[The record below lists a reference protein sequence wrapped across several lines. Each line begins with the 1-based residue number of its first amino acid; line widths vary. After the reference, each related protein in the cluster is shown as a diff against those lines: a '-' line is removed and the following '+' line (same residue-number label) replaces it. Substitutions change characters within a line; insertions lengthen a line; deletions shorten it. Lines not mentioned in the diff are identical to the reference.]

1 MFPLPGQLPIPLPT
15 LLESLAIQ
23 WLICLSQQTLDELQQ
38 PDQQTLLLLAKLAN
52 TLVKLGLVLEQPRQG
67 LVNTP
72 LQQGLGWQG
81 LQASREKACLWS
93 IGLTLELTP
102 GQTPGQ
108 SLLSDRLGDMQ
119 VPALF
124 LAFALHA
131 GIASCILASLNQ
143 TIFATNHDIMRACTS
158 KQHHPNLEQQELQ
171 HHHTRCMQYASSI
184 SLPNMCSSFSIPVCP
199 ILVVMSPPTRSC
211 GMHCR

>member
-38 PDQQTLLLLAKLAN
+38 PDQRTLLLLAKLAN

-81 LQASREKACLWS
+81 LQASREKACL
-93 IGLTLELTP
+93 
-102 GQTPGQ
+102 
-108 SLLSDRLGDMQ
+108 
-119 VPALF
+119 
-124 LAFALHA
+124 
-131 GIASCILASLNQ
+131 
-143 TIFATNHDIMRACTS
+143 
-158 KQHHPNLEQQELQ
+158 
-171 HHHTRCMQYASSI
+171 
-184 SLPNMCSSFSIPVCP
+184 
-199 ILVVMSPPTRSC
+199 
-211 GMHCR
+211 